1 MRSRFTQIDMKT
13 TGNNSSVEKIPVG
26 AEAEN
31 ITFSNGMVLEDA
43 FGDLQIST
51 KGSINTQLESILRK
65 VDSDESKAP
74 IKSPFFQNSLFLR
87 RYGKENI
94 IYSMP
99 HFSGS
104 ENAIVNNISVAYLPN
119 TDEWSLKGTILNEN
133 SSSIILYGKES
144 GEDINLLKAGR
155 YEYKII
161 VSEDSSDETD
171 TTYLQFLTKN
181 GTAYNIDKTHLEGTI
196 EITENDEYLTNISFI
211 IPENS
216 TDTFINKIFRIQL
229 IDIQD
234 TLKDNKYYTV
244 FDIQQ
249 SLATKK
255 WKTTISENLSV
266 VPGLQEEARSS
277 LGTIYDSKWEGF
289 LNISRTDNKKTGV
302 IVQDSG
308 IGFQLTN
315 LNSFSGSSVLDKV
328 NNYNQLTSELKDT
341 TPYRI
346 YGGYL
351 SDGTGSIFYDSN
363 NSHKFRINNTEVA
376 SIGNTI
382 SLSKPIVTNSNLTI
396 NGGTLKINE
405 GKFYSP
411 DVPIEISKQI
421 DNEYAL
427 ERIIFDNTN
436 YPPRQLL
443 CMVFTAECCQ
453 GLLGNHSKKTNWSGY
468 GIGYKTGYSN
478 IIFYLFGGN
487 NKIYFVQYGWS
498 LKNKE
503 EAAKKWTSLAQTQG
517 CPRYKTIYS
526 ITVGKEEYIN
536 KALSHRPTPTTPW
549 TNQTN

>member
-1 MRSRFTQIDMKT
+1 MKT

-161 VSEDSSDETD
+161 ISEDSSDETD

-328 NNYNQLTSELKDT
+328 NNYNQLTSELKTT

-376 SIGNTI
+376 SISPTGVTI
-382 SLSKPIVTNSNLTI
+382 SKPTIINENTTI
-396 NGGTLKINE
+396 NGKLTISNSTGSFRSK
-405 GKFYSP
+405 
-411 DVPIEISKQI
+411 DVPILVKDTIQ
-421 DNEYAL
+421 NEYQL
-427 ERIIFDNTN
+427 EQIIFDNTT
-436 YPPRQLL
+436 YPTRHIIYMDFSAQ
-443 CMVFTAECCQ
+443 CCQ
-453 GLLGNHSKKTNWSGY
+453 GLITGNHQNKPQSWSACGF
-468 GIGYKTGYSN
+468 GYKTSYHN
-478 IIFYLFGGN
+478 IILYLFG
-487 NKIYFVQYGWS
+487 NKKVYSVQYGWNVPDNAEKPS
-498 LKNKE
+498 NLGGT
-503 EAAKKWTSLAQTQG
+503 AGWL
-517 CPRYKTIYS
+517 RYKTIYS
-526 ITVGKEEYIN
+526 VTIGKEEYIE
-536 KALSHRPTPTTPW
+536 KGLKHRPTPSTPW
-549 TNQTN
+549 TTK

>member
-1 MRSRFTQIDMKT
+1 MKT

-216 TDTFINKIFRIQL
+216 TDTFINKIFRI
-229 IDIQD
+229 
-234 TLKDNKYYTV
+234 
-244 FDIQQ
+244 
-249 SLATKK
+249 
-255 WKTTISENLSV
+255 
-266 VPGLQEEARSS
+266 
-277 LGTIYDSKWEGF
+277 
-289 LNISRTDNKKTGV
+289 
-302 IVQDSG
+302 
-308 IGFQLTN
+308 
-315 LNSFSGSSVLDKV
+315 
-328 NNYNQLTSELKDT
+328 
-341 TPYRI
+341 
-346 YGGYL
+346 
-351 SDGTGSIFYDSN
+351 
-363 NSHKFRINNTEVA
+363 
-376 SIGNTI
+376 
-382 SLSKPIVTNSNLTI
+382 
-396 NGGTLKINE
+396 
-405 GKFYSP
+405 
-411 DVPIEISKQI
+411 
-421 DNEYAL
+421 
-427 ERIIFDNTN
+427 
-436 YPPRQLL
+436 
-443 CMVFTAECCQ
+443 
-453 GLLGNHSKKTNWSGY
+453 
-468 GIGYKTGYSN
+468 
-478 IIFYLFGGN
+478 
-487 NKIYFVQYGWS
+487 
-498 LKNKE
+498 
-503 EAAKKWTSLAQTQG
+503 
-517 CPRYKTIYS
+517 
-526 ITVGKEEYIN
+526 
-536 KALSHRPTPTTPW
+536 
-549 TNQTN
+549 